1 MSRLSL
7 AELHKLC
14 LRALRAHGLREPSA
28 RLVAQSLTAAE
39 ASGSH
44 SHGVFR
50 LQGYC
55 EALQTG
61 RVDGRAEPVLESPAG
76 AATVLVNAQGSFA
89 PAALDLAVPAL
100 AAAAKQHGVA
110 ACAVRNTFHFA
121 ALWPEAEALAERG
134 LLALA
139 TVNSKAFVANASGG
153 PAVFGTNPIAFG
165 CPRGGSLPPL
175 VFDQACS
182 VMARGDVSLAA
193 RDGMPLAEGV
203 GLDRAGAPSLDA
215 AAVLDGG
222 VLLPFGAPAAAHK
235 GANLALMVEL
245 LAGTLHADTCMCT
258 MYHVLGALTVTPE
271 AVALTLTLT
280 LTLTP
285 TLTLTLTPTPTP
297 TLTLTL
303 TLALALCTREAAPTP
318 VQARSLAALSAS
330 RPWRRTR
337 TGSARRAMASG
348 CSIAYIWHIACGVT
362 IPVCA
367 RRQALPPT
375 VTGEL
380 MLALDPSAFGG
391 DGFLGRVE
399 ALCAALQGTE
409 GARLPGARRAECHA
423 RAEREG
429 VELPQALYRQAIELG
444 ERSLDANT
452 EKGT

>member
-28 RLVAQSLTAAE
+28 TATAESLTAAE

-55 EALQTG
+55 EALRTG

-89 PAALDLAVPAL
+89 PTALNLAVPAL

-153 PAVFGTNPIAFG
+153 PALFGTNPIAFG
-165 CPRGGSLPPL
+165 CPRGDSLPPL

-193 RDGMPLAEGV
+193 RDGRPLAEGV

-245 LAGTLHADTCMCT
+245 LAGTLHTDPCACAC
-258 MYHVLGALTVTPE
+258 HVHCVSCVSTVHVYVCACLHGALTTTHR
-271 AVALTLTLT
+271 LCCS
-280 LTLTP
+280 
-285 TLTLTLTPTPTP
+285 
-297 TLTLTL
+297 
-303 TLALALCTREAAPTP
+303 LAYTHTHLCIREAAPTR
-318 VQARSLAALSAS
+318 VQARSHAARSAS
-330 RPWRRTR
+330 RPWRRIP
-337 TGSARRAMASG
+337 TGSARRGMASC
-348 CSIAYIWHIACGVT
+348 CSIACSIACGHN
-362 IPVCA
+362 
-367 RRQALPPT
+367 
-375 VTGEL
+375 
-380 MLALDPSAFGG
+380 
-391 DGFLGRVE
+391 
-399 ALCAALQGTE
+399 LC
-409 GARLPGARRAECHA
+409 
-423 RAEREG
+423 
-429 VELPQALYRQAIELG
+429 
-444 ERSLDANT
+444 DAW
-452 EKGT
+452 

>member
-1 MSRLSL
+1 MLSHPFGARVLLAKFVDHAASTEAPAVLFTNSAMPRLSL
-7 AELHKLC
+7 AELHTLC

-28 RLVAQSLTAAE
+28 LLVAKSLTSAE

-193 RDGMPLAEGV
+193 RDGRPLAEGV

-245 LAGTLHADTCMCT
+245 LAG
-258 MYHVLGALTVTPE
+258 ALTRSPLGIE
-271 AVALTLTLT
+271 ALEADPAWFG
-280 LTLTP
+280 P
-285 TLTLTLTPTPTP
+285 T
-297 TLTLTL
+297 
-303 TLALALCTREAAPTP
+303 R
-318 VQARSLAALSAS
+318 
-330 RPWRRTR
+330 
-337 TGSARRAMASG
+337 
-348 CSIAYIWHIACGVT
+348 H
-362 IPVCA
+362 
-367 RRQALPPT
+367 
-375 VTGEL
+375 GEL
-380 MLALDPSAFGG
+380 MVALDPAAFGG
-391 DGFLGRVE
+391 DGFLERVE
-399 ALCAALQGTE
+399 ALCAALQGAE

-429 VELPQALYRQAIELG
+429 VELPQALHRQAIELG
-444 ERSLDANT
+444 EGSVDANT
-452 EKGT
+452 RNET

>member
-1 MSRLSL
+1 MYHRATPLAKFWRAEPDRAGATFAETGCEIRMSRLSL

-28 RLVAQSLTAAE
+28 TATAESLTAAE

-55 EALQTG
+55 EALRTG

-89 PAALDLAVPAL
+89 PTALNLAVPAL

-153 PAVFGTNPIAFG
+153 PALFGTNPIAFG
-165 CPRGGSLPPL
+165 CPRGDSLPPL

-193 RDGMPLAEGV
+193 RDGRPLAEGV

-245 LAGTLHADTCMCT
+245 LAGTLHTDPCACACACHVHCVSCVSTVHVYVCACLHGACVCVCMFAWGADN
-258 MYHVLGALTVTPE
+258 H
-271 AVALTLTLT
+271 
-280 LTLTP
+280 
-285 TLTLTLTPTPTP
+285 
-297 TLTLTL
+297 
-303 TLALALCTREAAPTP
+303 APTVLLAGIHTHTCASERLHP
-318 VQARSLAALSAS
+318 HVSRRAHTQPARHRGLGGGSRLVRPDAAWRAAALLHALLYVATIFVTRGDRLCHIRLQAS
-330 RPWRRTR
+330 YCWRSTPRPLVAT
-337 TGSARRAMASG
+337 TS
-348 CSIAYIWHIACGVT
+348 
-362 IPVCA
+362 
-367 RRQALPPT
+367 
-375 VTGEL
+375 
-380 MLALDPSAFGG
+380 
-391 DGFLGRVE
+391 
-399 ALCAALQGTE
+399 
-409 GARLPGARRAECHA
+409 
-423 RAEREG
+423 
-429 VELPQALYRQAIELG
+429 
-444 ERSLDANT
+444 
-452 EKGT
+452 